1 MVLETVLRINSM
13 QDVIHDI
20 QRILISSRDKVA
32 HQINNELLTAY
43 WNIGKKIFE
52 FQQKLNGQA
61 DDEPK
66 NFEGNF

>member
-52 FQQKLNGQA
+52 FQQKLNG
-61 DDEPK
+61 
-66 NFEGNF
+66 